1 MFAELIKSTS
11 SAITPERDLAYL
23 ALVSS
28 KDEAESEESA
38 AAITVTNA
46 DDAMDV
52 DQIRPVAPVQDDDAH
67 SETTLVSDSQ
77 DAPSEDWMVLDQAQ
91 KEEKENVPPPSEDV
105 SMELIDLPKRLSDE
119 DMEMTAGIQAP
130 PTPPSEPDR
139 KPPPIPLR
147 PLARRD
153 TVSDINMFGRQQ
165 DVTECIGN
173 VMFQTEAAV
182 KPVHI
187 DENGEQIDL
196 VKDYFYGKTKQTLAF
211 PNSAETRTKE
221 EMFSHLLV
229 NVSEGDC
236 DLYTALDNS
245 FDIERV
251 DLEGREATRHLSISH
266 LPPVLQI
273 QVQRVQFDR
282 EKGAAYKSNAHL
294 SFPETLFMDR
304 YLDNDDAGL
313 MARREETWNWKQTL
327 KELVE
332 RKADLLQTTVR
343 SQ

>member
-1 MFAELIKSTS
+1 
-11 SAITPERDLAYL
+11 
-23 ALVSS
+23 
-28 KDEAESEESA
+28 
-38 AAITVTNA
+38 
-46 DDAMDV
+46 MDV
-52 DQIRPVAPVQDDDAH
+52 DQAQPGAPVQDDDAR
-67 SETTLVSDSQ
+67 SEVTLVNDSQ
-77 DAPSEDWMVLDQAQ
+77 DVVSSEDQMVVNQVQ
-91 KEEKENVPPPSEDV
+91 KEEKENMPPQNEDAP
-105 SMELIDLPKRLSDE
+105 MELIDLSEPPSDE
-119 DMEMTAGIQAP
+119 GMELTAGVQTL
-130 PTPPSEPDR
+130 PTPPPEPER
-139 KPPPIPLR
+139 MPPPIPMR
-147 PLARRD
+147 PRARRD

-173 VMFQTEAAV
+173 VMFQIEAAI
-182 KPVHI
+182 KPDRI

-196 VKDYFYGKTKQTLAF
+196 VKEYFYGKTKQTLAF
-211 PNSAETRTKE
+211 PNSMETRTKE

-332 RKADLLQTTVR
+332 RKAELLQTTVCLH
-343 SQ
+343 